1 MKRLLIPLMAAS
13 VAIGGVAP
21 ALASSALNAATRF
34 VSENRSAHARDYYA
48 HYVTSSSRSALK
60 SCSVCGDQKGG
71 RLAAGD
77 TETRRLSRC
86 SSRLAFTDKRDDTE
100 RGESACDPCACFQF
114 GNFATSL
121 NRKAVFSPF
130 APIICAAANFFT
142 SR

>member
-1 MKRLLIPLMAAS
+1 VREKGYRLIEESS
-13 VAIGGVAP
+13 VVFRCPVFVHQEILKNRGLSAIQP
-21 ALASSALNAATRF
+21 
-34 VSENRSAHARDYYA
+34 
-48 HYVTSSSRSALK
+48 
-60 SCSVCGDQKGG
+60 
-71 RLAAGD
+71 
-77 TETRRLSRC
+77 
-86 SSRLAFTDKRDDTE
+86 RLAFMDKRDDTE